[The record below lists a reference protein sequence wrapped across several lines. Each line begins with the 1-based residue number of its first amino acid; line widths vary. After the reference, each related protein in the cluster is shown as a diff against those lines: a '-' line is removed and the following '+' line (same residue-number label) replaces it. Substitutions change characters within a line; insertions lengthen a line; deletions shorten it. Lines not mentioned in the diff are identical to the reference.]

1 MYKVLIYEVE
11 DGQEEFTRKYLDT
24 LKETGYTSSEDR
36 LLDIAHRLVNKGY
49 GLVKLA
55 ELLEI
60 PLSSVCAMGDYEN
73 DIPMLQAAGYAVA
86 MGNASDKVKEVADF
100 VTKTNEESGV
110 AWAMEHFLRIG

>member
-1 MYKVLIYEVE
+1 
-11 DGQEEFTRKYLDT
+11 
-24 LKETGYTSSEDR
+24 
-36 LLDIAHRLVNKGY
+36 
-49 GLVKLA
+49 
-55 ELLEI
+55 
-60 PLSSVCAMGDYEN
+60 MGDYEN